1 MGQIMQKKKNRVWD
15 KKKRMN
21 QILYEGWIFF
31 QNHRVVMHV
40 GAGLHMSHARQN
52 LGTLGG
58 FETSLR
64 SKNGFLG
71 AKKVYMSS
79 KS

>member
-1 MGQIMQKKKNRVWD
+1 
-15 KKKRMN
+15 MN

-40 GAGLHMSHARQN
+40 GAGLHMSHTRQN

-64 SKNGFLG
+64 SKNVFLG
-71 AKKVYMSS
+71 AKKYILDTFMSATS
-79 KS
+79 DARKLRKVPFNSY

>member
-1 MGQIMQKKKNRVWD
+1 
-15 KKKRMN
+15 
-21 QILYEGWIFF
+21 
-31 QNHRVVMHV
+31 MHV